1 MTIFIAVIPI
11 EKNLETY
18 SPEEEKANALTHGIG
33 SILCLIG
40 CIFLILRARSFPD
53 GWHLVSYSLFG
64 ISLFTL
70 YTSSFLYHY
79 LPGREAK
86 QIFRKIDHSAIYL
99 LIAGTYTPFL
109 LTNLR
114 GSTGWIMFIIVWVFA
129 AAGIWIKIRTRIKS
143 KWLSASI
150 YLVMGWLAVF
160 IFPSMM
166 ANLPGVSL
174 VLLAVGGFFYT
185 FGVIFYLWK
194 TLKFHHA
201 VWHLFVLAGSICH
214 YFAVYLIIPS

>member
-1 MTIFIAVIPI
+1 MTIFIAVNTLG
-11 EKNLETY
+11 KKFETY
-18 SPEEEKANALTHGIG
+18 SPREERANAFTHGVG
-33 SILCLIG
+33 SILSIIG
-40 CIFLILRARSFPD
+40 CIFLILKARSVPD

-64 ISLFTL
+64 ISLIAL

-79 LPGREAK
+79 LQGRKTK

-109 LTNLR
+109 MTNLR
-114 GSTGWIMFIIVWVFA
+114 GSTGWIMFIIVWGFA
-129 AAGIWIKIRTRIKS
+129 LAGIWIKIKTRIKS

-160 IFPSMM
+160 IYRSMM
-166 ANLPGVSL
+166 TNLPGASL
-174 VLLAVGGFFYT
+174 VLLAAGGFFYT
-185 FGVIFYLWK
+185 FGVIFYVWK

-214 YFAVYLIIPS
+214 YFSVYFMIQP